1 MSPFSQDASY
11 ALMERSSF
19 SGIISQ
25 SPLDQLAIQ
34 PASTMNTPM
43 NTLMNNLRNRR
54 PTWTALNLVI
64 ASIVVPWIVASL
76 IPREVFADDAV
87 DSQVAIGSRIE
98 KLRFKDIRGVPRDL
112 SELGSHQAYVLVFV
126 TSDCPIVKKTFPKLL
141 ELYGEYSPKDVAFV
155 CVNVGLNDTLRDTAS
170 QALEY
175 QAPWAFVKDYEAHT
189 ARALGI
195 TRTPEVAVLDS
206 EHRLVYRGRVDD
218 QIRLGGLKPSASR
231 EDLKLALEELLS
243 GKPIGVPE
251 TVADGCAISAPKQ
264 SAAPI
269 ESELNFQQHI
279 APIVFDHCTTCHRPG
294 TAAPFS
300 LITHQDILAHTE
312 MIQEVIRD
320 ETMPPWYAN
329 KHHGKF
335 QNDRSLSDKQKEM
348 FLEWLQSRK
357 EIGPPNA
364 APEPP
369 QFEDGPWRIGTP
381 DLIITTLEQHT
392 VPATGFVPYKYVV
405 LPHVFLSDTWVSAFE
420 IRPLNPAVVHH
431 CNMAYATSQG
441 ASEETFITGYVPGG
455 QPMDLTKFDNGVA
468 YKLPAGSGLGL
479 QIHYTTTGQEQK
491 SRIQVGLRFPREKIR
506 KQLYHFVLDP
516 RGWKIPPG
524 DGAFRISSAH
534 ELKRDADVLGIFTH
548 MHVRGRDMTF
558 FALDPSGSRETLL
571 QIPNYNFEWQLGY
584 EIEPGTKRFPKGT
597 KIEAIAHFD
606 NSPFNPYNPD
616 PKATV
621 EYGPQTVDE
630 MFNGFVFYVDQN
642 ESLDIEVD
650 PKTGRAKKK

>member
-1 MSPFSQDASY
+1 
-11 ALMERSSF
+11 
-19 SGIISQ
+19 
-25 SPLDQLAIQ
+25 
-34 PASTMNTPM
+34 
-43 NTLMNNLRNRR
+43 
-54 PTWTALNLVI
+54 V
-64 ASIVVPWIVASL
+64 
-76 IPREVFADDAV
+76 
-87 DSQVAIGSRIE
+87 
-98 KLRFKDIRGVPRDL
+98 
-112 SELGSHQAYVLVFV
+112 
-126 TSDCPIVKKTFPKLL
+126 
-141 ELYGEYSPKDVAFV
+141 
-155 CVNVGLNDTLRDTAS
+155 AS

-175 QAPWAFVKDYEAHT
+175 QAPWLFVKDYDAQ
-189 ARALGI
+189 AAMALGI
-195 TRTPEVAVLDS
+195 TRTPQVAVLNS
-206 EHRLVYRGRVDD
+206 SRELVYRGRVDD
-218 QIRLGGLKPSASR
+218 QFRLGGTKPIASR
-231 EDLKLALEELLS
+231 DDLKIAIDELLA
-243 GKPIGVPE
+243 GKNIRVPE
-251 TVADGCAISAPKQ
+251 TIADGCAISTKSPTATPIQ
-264 SAAPI
+264 SD
-269 ESELNFQQHI
+269 LNYQQHI
-279 APIVFDHCTTCHRPG
+279 APIVLGHCANCHRPG

-300 LITHQDILAHTE
+300 LLSHQDVVAHSE

-335 QNDRSLSDKQKEM
+335 QNDRSLSTQQKEM
-348 FLEWLQSRK
+348 LLEWLASERS
-357 EIGPPNA
+357 IGPQDA
-364 APEPP
+364 APAEP
-369 QFEDGPWRIGTP
+369 QFEETPWRIGTP

-468 YKLPAGSGLGL
+468 YKLPAGSALGL

-491 SRIQVGLRFPREKIR
+491 CRIQVGLRFPKKQVR

-524 DGAFRISSAH
+524 DPAFRITSKH
-534 ELKRDADVLGIFTH
+534 ELKRDADLLGLFTH

-558 FALDPSGSRETLL
+558 YAIDPSGSKETLL
-571 QIPNYNFEWQLGY
+571 QLPNYNFEWQLGY
-584 EIEPGTKRFPKGT
+584 ELAPGTKLLPKGT
-597 KIEAIAHFD
+597 QIEAVAHYD
-606 NSPFNPYNPD
+606 NSPLNPYNPD

-642 ESLDIEVD
+642 ESLQIDVD
-650 PKTGRAKKK
+650 PKTGRVKK

>member
-1 MSPFSQDASY
+1 MKIHSKIPFTLA
-11 ALMERSSF
+11 
-19 SGIISQ
+19 
-25 SPLDQLAIQ
+25 LAICAAFAVFI
-34 PASTMNTPM
+34 PSLLASDVT
-43 NTLMNNLRNRR
+43 
-54 PTWTALNLVI
+54 
-64 ASIVVPWIVASL
+64 
-76 IPREVFADDAV
+76 
-87 DSQVAIGSRIE
+87 IGTKIE
-98 KLRFKDIRGVPRDL
+98 TIRMKDIRGVPRDL
-112 SELGSHQAYVLVFV
+112 NDLGSHQAYVFVFV
-126 TSDCPIVKKTFPKLL
+126 TSDCPIVKKTLPKLL
-141 ELYGEYSPKDVAFV
+141 DLYNTYHTQDVLFV
-155 CVNVGLNDTLRDTAS
+155 CVNVGANDTLRDVAS

-175 QAPWAFVKDYEAHT
+175 QAPWLFVKDYDAQ
-189 ARALGI
+189 AAKALGI
-195 TRTPEVAVLDS
+195 TRTPQVAVLNS
-206 EHRLVYRGRVDD
+206 RHELVYRGRVDD
-218 QIRLGGLKPSASR
+218 QFRLGGTKPNASR
-231 EDLKLALEELLS
+231 DDLKIAIDELLA
-243 GKPIGVPE
+243 GKNIRVPE
-251 TVADGCAISAPKQ
+251 TIADGCAISTKSPTATPIQ
-264 SAAPI
+264 SD
-269 ESELNFQQHI
+269 LNYQQHI
-279 APIVFDHCTTCHRPG
+279 APIVLGHCANCHRPG

-300 LITHQDILAHTE
+300 LLSHQDVVAHSE

-335 QNDRSLSDKQKEM
+335 QNDRSLSTQQKEM
-348 FLEWLQSRK
+348 LLEWLASERS
-357 EIGPPNA
+357 IGPQDA
-364 APEPP
+364 APKEP
-369 QFEDGPWRIGTP
+369 QFEETPWRIGTP

-468 YKLPAGSGLGL
+468 YKLPAGSALGL

-491 SRIQVGLRFPREKIR
+491 CRIQVGLRFPKEQVR

-524 DGAFRISSAH
+524 DPAFRITSKH
-534 ELKRDADVLGIFTH
+534 ELKRDADLLGLFTH

-558 FALDPSGSRETLL
+558 YAIDPSGSKETLL
-571 QIPNYNFEWQLGY
+571 QLPNYNFEWQLGY
-584 EIEPGTKRFPKGT
+584 ELAPGTKLLPKGT
-597 KIEAIAHFD
+597 QIEAVAHYD
-606 NSPFNPYNPD
+606 NSPLNPYNPD

-642 ESLDIEVD
+642 ESLQINVD
-650 PKTGRAKKK
+650 PKNGRVKK

>member
-1 MSPFSQDASY
+1 MKIHSKIPFTLA
-11 ALMERSSF
+11 
-19 SGIISQ
+19 
-25 SPLDQLAIQ
+25 LAICAAFAVFI
-34 PASTMNTPM
+34 PSLLASDVT
-43 NTLMNNLRNRR
+43 
-54 PTWTALNLVI
+54 
-64 ASIVVPWIVASL
+64 
-76 IPREVFADDAV
+76 
-87 DSQVAIGSRIE
+87 IGTKIE
-98 KLRFKDIRGVPRDL
+98 TIRMKDIRGVPRDL
-112 SELGSHQAYVLVFV
+112 NDLGSHQAYVFVFV
-126 TSDCPIVKKTFPKLL
+126 TSDCPIVKKTLPKLL
-141 ELYGEYSPKDVAFV
+141 DLYNTYHTQDVLFV
-155 CVNVGLNDTLRDTAS
+155 CVNVGANDTLRDVAS

-175 QAPWAFVKDYEAHT
+175 QAPWLFVKDYDAQ
-189 ARALGI
+189 AAMALGI
-195 TRTPEVAVLDS
+195 TRTPQVAVLNS
-206 EHRLVYRGRVDD
+206 RHELVYRGRVDD
-218 QIRLGGLKPSASR
+218 QFRLGGTKPNASR
-231 EDLKLALEELLS
+231 DDLKIAIEELLA
-243 GKPIGVPE
+243 GKNIRVPE
-251 TVADGCAISAPKQ
+251 TIADGCAISTKSPTATPIQ
-264 SAAPI
+264 SD
-269 ESELNFQQHI
+269 LNYQQHI
-279 APIVFDHCTTCHRPG
+279 APIVLGHCANCHRPG

-300 LITHQDILAHTE
+300 LLSHQDVVAHSE

-335 QNDRSLSDKQKEM
+335 QNDRSLSTQQKEM
-348 FLEWLQSRK
+348 LLEWLASERS
-357 EIGPPNA
+357 IGPQDA
-364 APEPP
+364 APKEP
-369 QFEDGPWRIGTP
+369 QFEETPWRIGTP

-468 YKLPAGSGLGL
+468 YKLPAGSALGL

-491 SRIQVGLRFPREKIR
+491 CRIQVGLRFPKEQVR

-524 DGAFRISSAH
+524 DPAFRITSKH
-534 ELKRDADVLGIFTH
+534 ELKRDADLLGLFTH

-558 FALDPSGSRETLL
+558 YAIDPSGSKETLL
-571 QIPNYNFEWQLGY
+571 QLPNYNFEWQLGY
-584 EIEPGTKRFPKGT
+584 ELAPGTKLLPKGT
-597 KIEAIAHFD
+597 QIEAVAHYD
-606 NSPFNPYNPD
+606 NSPLNPYNPD

-642 ESLDIEVD
+642 ESLQINVD
-650 PKTGRAKKK
+650 PKNGRVKK

>member
-1 MSPFSQDASY
+1 METMKNYACIAGASILILVGFVFLAGGGSEASTY
-11 ALMERSSF
+11 
-19 SGIISQ
+19 GSQ
-25 SPLDQLAIQ
+25 SD
-34 PASTMNTPM
+34 S
-43 NTLMNNLRNRR
+43 
-54 PTWTALNLVI
+54 
-64 ASIVVPWIVASL
+64 SL
-76 IPREVFADDAV
+76 
-87 DSQVAIGSRIE
+87 GNKIE
-98 KLRFKDIRGVPRDL
+98 NLRFKDIRGVPREL
-112 SELGSHQAYVLVFV
+112 SELGSHKAYVFVFV
-126 TSDCPIVKKTFPKLL
+126 TTDCPIVKKSFPKLL
-141 ELYGEYSPKDVAFV
+141 DLYREYHPKDIEFI
-155 CVNVGLNDTLRDTAS
+155 CVNVGINDTLRDMAS
-170 QALEY
+170 QAIEY
-175 QAPWAFVKDYEAHT
+175 GAPWAFVKDYDAQ
-189 ARALGI
+189 AAKSLGI

-206 EHRLVYRGRVDD
+206 EHRIVYRGRIDD
-218 QIRLGGLKPSASR
+218 QIRLGGVKPKASR
-231 EDLKLALEELLS
+231 EDLREALEDILS

-251 TVADGCAISAPKQ
+251 TLSDGCVISAKTPNATAVN
-264 SAAPI
+264 SALTFY
-269 ESELNFQQHI
+269 EHI
-279 APIVFDHCTTCHRPG
+279 APILHSHCSNCHRPG

-300 LITHQDILAHTE
+300 LITAQDVIAHAE
-312 MIQEVIRD
+312 MIAEVVRD

-329 KHHGKF
+329 RNHGKF
-335 QNDRSLSDKQKEM
+335 QNDRSLSIQQKQM
-348 FLEWLQSRK
+348 FTEWLDSQRT
-357 EIGPPNA
+357 IGPAESERQLPA
-364 APEPP
+364 VE
-369 QFEDGPWRIGTP
+369 ETPWRIGTP

-405 LPHVFLSDTWVSAFE
+405 LPHVFLNDTWVSAFE

-468 YKLPAGSGLGL
+468 YKLPAGSALGL

-491 SRIQVGLRFPREKIR
+491 CRIQVGLRFPREKVR

-524 DGAFRISSAH
+524 DPAFRIRSSH
-534 ELKRDADVLGIFTH
+534 ELKRDADLLGIFTH

-558 FALDPSGSRETLL
+558 YALDSSGERETLL

-584 EIEPGTKRFPKGT
+584 EIAPGSKLYPKGT

-606 NSPFNPYNPD
+606 NSTFNPFNPD

-642 ESLDIEVD
+642 ESLDIDVD
-650 PKTGRAKKK
+650 PKTGRVKKK

>member
-1 MSPFSQDASY
+1 MKIHSKIPFTLALALCAGFAVFIPSLLAS
-11 ALMERSSF
+11 
-19 SGIISQ
+19 
-25 SPLDQLAIQ
+25 DV
-34 PASTMNTPM
+34 T
-43 NTLMNNLRNRR
+43 
-54 PTWTALNLVI
+54 
-64 ASIVVPWIVASL
+64 
-76 IPREVFADDAV
+76 
-87 DSQVAIGSRIE
+87 IGTKIE
-98 KLRFKDIRGVPRDL
+98 TIRVKDIRGVPRDL
-112 SELGSHQAYVLVFV
+112 NDLGSHQAYVFVFV
-126 TSDCPIVKKTFPKLL
+126 TSDCPIVKKTLPKLL
-141 ELYGEYSPKDVAFV
+141 DLYNTYHTQDVLFV
-155 CVNVGLNDTLRDTAS
+155 CVNVGANDTLRDVAS

-175 QAPWAFVKDYEAHT
+175 QAPWLFVKDYDAQ
-189 ARALGI
+189 AAMALGI
-195 TRTPEVAVLDS
+195 TRTPQVAVLNS
-206 EHRLVYRGRVDD
+206 SRELVYRGRVDD
-218 QIRLGGLKPSASR
+218 QFRLGGTKPIASR
-231 EDLKLALEELLS
+231 DDLKIAIDELLA
-243 GKPIGVPE
+243 GKNIRVPE
-251 TVADGCAISAPKQ
+251 TIADGCAISTKSPTATPIQ
-264 SAAPI
+264 SD
-269 ESELNFQQHI
+269 LNYQQHI
-279 APIVFDHCTTCHRPG
+279 APIVLGHCANCHRPG

-300 LITHQDILAHTE
+300 LLSHQDVVAHSE

-335 QNDRSLSDKQKEM
+335 QNDRSLSTQQKEM
-348 FLEWLQSRK
+348 LLEWLASERS
-357 EIGPPNA
+357 IGPQDA
-364 APEPP
+364 APAEP
-369 QFEDGPWRIGTP
+369 QFEETPWRIGTP

-468 YKLPAGSGLGL
+468 YKLPAGSALGL

-491 SRIQVGLRFPREKIR
+491 CRIQVGLRFPKKQVR

-524 DGAFRISSAH
+524 DPAFRITSKH
-534 ELKRDADVLGIFTH
+534 ELKRDADLLGLFTH

-558 FALDPSGSRETLL
+558 YAIDPSGSKETLL
-571 QIPNYNFEWQLGY
+571 QLPNYNFEWQLGY
-584 EIEPGTKRFPKGT
+584 ELAPGTKLLPKGT
-597 KIEAIAHFD
+597 QIEAVAHYD
-606 NSPFNPYNPD
+606 NSPLNPYNPD

-642 ESLDIEVD
+642 ELLQINVD
-650 PKTGRAKKK
+650 PKTGRVKK

>member
-1 MSPFSQDASY
+1 MKIHSKIPFTLALALCAGFAVFIPSLLAS
-11 ALMERSSF
+11 
-19 SGIISQ
+19 
-25 SPLDQLAIQ
+25 DV
-34 PASTMNTPM
+34 T
-43 NTLMNNLRNRR
+43 
-54 PTWTALNLVI
+54 
-64 ASIVVPWIVASL
+64 
-76 IPREVFADDAV
+76 
-87 DSQVAIGSRIE
+87 IGTKIE
-98 KLRFKDIRGVPRDL
+98 TIRVKDIRGVPRDL
-112 SELGSHQAYVLVFV
+112 NDLGSHQAYVFVFV
-126 TSDCPIVKKTFPKLL
+126 TSDCPIVKKTLPKLL
-141 ELYGEYSPKDVAFV
+141 DLYNTYHTQDVLFV
-155 CVNVGLNDTLRDTAS
+155 CVNVGANDTLRDVAS

-175 QAPWAFVKDYEAHT
+175 QAPWLFVKDYDAQ
-189 ARALGI
+189 AAMALGI
-195 TRTPEVAVLDS
+195 TRTPQVAVLNS
-206 EHRLVYRGRVDD
+206 SRELVYRGRVDD
-218 QIRLGGLKPSASR
+218 QFRLGGTKPIASR
-231 EDLKLALEELLS
+231 DDLKIAIDELLA
-243 GKPIGVPE
+243 GKNIRVPE
-251 TVADGCAISAPKQ
+251 TIADGCAISTKSPTATPIQ
-264 SAAPI
+264 SD
-269 ESELNFQQHI
+269 LNYQQHI
-279 APIVFDHCTTCHRPG
+279 APIVLGHCANCHRPG

-300 LITHQDILAHTE
+300 LLSHQDVVAHSE

-335 QNDRSLSDKQKEM
+335 QNDRSLSTQQKEM
-348 FLEWLQSRK
+348 LLEWLASERS
-357 EIGPPNA
+357 IGPQDA
-364 APEPP
+364 APKEP
-369 QFEDGPWRIGTP
+369 QFEETPWRIGTP

-468 YKLPAGSGLGL
+468 YKLPAGSALGL

-491 SRIQVGLRFPREKIR
+491 CRIQVGLRFPKKQVR

-524 DGAFRISSAH
+524 DPAFRITSKH
-534 ELKRDADVLGIFTH
+534 ELKRDADLLGLFTH

-558 FALDPSGSRETLL
+558 YAIDPSGSKETLL
-571 QIPNYNFEWQLGY
+571 QLPNYNFEWQLGY
-584 EIEPGTKRFPKGT
+584 ELAPGTKLLPKGT
-597 KIEAIAHFD
+597 QIEAVAHYD
-606 NSPFNPYNPD
+606 NSPLNPYNPD

-642 ESLDIEVD
+642 ESLQIDVD
-650 PKTGRAKKK
+650 PKTGRVKK